1 MEVTGR
7 ALSSFSAVQATSTPA
22 VARPTSSLATASCPY
37 TWRKYYII
45 LSIFSNIELVIIL
58 VTRGTRVSASTRLPL
73 MRKLSLGQGLP
84 PPDAQVSLAAAAVM
98 ARSEHKGLLLSRSPL
113 T

>member
-84 PPDAQVSLAAAAVM
+84 PPDAQVSLAAAAV
-98 ARSEHKGLLLSRSPL
+98 ARSEHKEPVLSGSPL